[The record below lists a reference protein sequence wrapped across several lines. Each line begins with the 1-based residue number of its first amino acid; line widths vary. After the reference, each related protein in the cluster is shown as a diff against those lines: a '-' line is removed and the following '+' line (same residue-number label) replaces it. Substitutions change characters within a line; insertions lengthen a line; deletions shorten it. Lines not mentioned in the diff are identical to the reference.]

1 MKYTP
6 SLIAKEG
13 HFYTIPIYQR
23 LFEWDTENI
32 ITLLEDLKKEYD
44 QTSGQGDYYI
54 GMLTAHPI
62 NLGD

>member
-6 SLIAKEG
+6 SLIAKEE

-32 ITLLEDLKKEYD
+32 T
-44 QTSGQGDYYI
+44 
-54 GMLTAHPI
+54 
-62 NLGD
+62 